1 MQAKEELDA
10 LKELNKA
17 RRNLAFGSAQ
27 ADIDEKF
34 REMSSELKASREQME
49 VRYLLSCVDCY
60 VMTRQQREPLQT

>member
-1 MQAKEELDA
+1 MCSPLEHDHGLVQANEELEA

-34 REMSSELKASREQME
+34 RQMSSELKASRERME
-49 VRYLLSCVDCY
+49 VPVFRL
-60 VMTRQQREPLQT
+60 M

>member
-49 VRYLLSCVDCY
+49 VRNLLCC
-60 VMTRQQREPLQT
+60 MN

>member
-10 LKELNKA
+10 LQELNKA

-34 REMSSELKASREQME
+34 RQMSSELKASRAQME
-49 VRYLLSCVDCY
+49 VAQFLRGFFA
-60 VMTRQQREPLQT
+60 